1 MADAPKPGPL
11 VVSIDAMGGDN
22 APGSVIDGIAI
33 ARVRHPGARFLLH
46 GNAGELERLIAQKA
60 GLVDVVDIR
69 PAPDVV
75 GMDDKPSQALRRG
88 RQTSMWRA
96 IQSVREGEA
105 ATAVSA
111 GNTGA
116 LMAMAKFQLRPL
128 EGIQRPAIAALWP
141 TMRGQTVVL
150 DVGANVGSE
159 ARHLVDFAVMGAA
172 FARVVLGMKTPL
184 VALLNIGTEEVKG
197 NEQVKQAAQLLR
209 DANLPIQFEG
219 FVEGDDISAGTV
231 DVVVTD
237 GFSGNIA
244 LKAAEG
250 AARLVG
256 FYLQTALKRSWIS
269 MLGAAIASG
278 AFKVL
283 RAKMDPRTANGGV
296 FLGLN
301 GTVVKSHG
309 GTDGLG
315 FAAAVDLAI
324 EMTRQDMTNRI
335 AADIAGVAGLLA
347 TREAPAEQPEA
358 EEPVVP

>member
-1 MADAPKPGPL
+1 MSSSVRIALD
-11 VVSIDAMGGDN
+11 VMGGDHG
-22 APGSVIDGIAI
+22 ADVVLPGAEIALI
-33 ARVRHPGARFLLH
+33 RHPDIRFLLF
-46 GNAGELERLIAQKA
+46 GDEKIINAQLAARPRLAAASQ
-60 GLVDVVDIR
+60 VFHTDVVVR
-69 PAPDVV
+69 
-75 GMDDKPSQALRRG
+75 MDDKPSQALRRG
-88 RQTSMWRA
+88 RRVSSMWRA
-96 IQSVREGEA
+96 IDVVRTGEA
-105 ATAVSA
+105 DCAVSA

-128 EGIQRPAIAALWP
+128 DGIQRAAIAA
-141 TMRGQTVVL
+141 
-150 DVGANVGSE
+150 
-159 ARHLVDFAVMGAA
+159 
-172 FARVVLGMKTPL
+172 VVLGMKTPL

-197 NEQVKQAAQLLR
+197 NEHVKLAAQMLR

-244 LKAAEG
+244 LKSAEG
-250 AARLVG
+250 AARLVAY
-256 FYLQTALKRSWIS
+256 YLQTALKRSWIS

-283 RAKMDPRTANGGV
+283 RAKMDPRTSNGGV

-315 FAAAVDLAI
+315 FASAIDLAI

-335 AADIAGVAGLLA
+335 AADIAGVAAILSRTA
-347 TREAPAEQPEA
+347 PAVEPQAEAPVGP
-358 EEPVVP
+358 

>member
-1 MADAPKPGPL
+1 MADAPKSGPL

-22 APGSVIDGIAI
+22 APGAVIDGIEI

-46 GNAGELERLIAQKA
+46 GRSGELERLIAGKA
-60 GLVDVVDIR
+60 GLVDVVEIR
-69 PAPDVV
+69 DAADVV

-88 RQTSMWRA
+88 RETSMWKA
-96 IQSVREGEA
+96 IQSVKDGEA
-105 ATAVSA
+105 STAVSA

-128 EGIQRPAIAALWP
+128 DGIQRPAIAALWP
-141 TMRGQTVVL
+141 TMRGQTIVL

-172 FARVVLGMKTPL
+172 FARAVLGVKIPL

-197 NEQVKQAAQLLR
+197 NEHVKQAAQMLR
-209 DANLPIQFEG
+209 DANLAIQFEG

-231 DVVVTD
+231 DVVVSD

-244 LKAAEG
+244 LKSAEG
-250 AARLVG
+250 AARLVAH
-256 FYLQTALKRSWIS
+256 YLRTALKSSWLS

-283 RAKMDPRTANGGV
+283 RAKMDPRSANGGV

-309 GTDGLG
+309 GTDGFG
-315 FAAAVDLAI
+315 FASAVDVAI
-324 EMTRQDMTNRI
+324 EMARQDIVNRI
-335 AADIAGVAGLLA
+335 AADIAGVAARLA
-347 TREAPAEQPEA
+347 AQTESQAEVPATT
-358 EEPVVP
+358 